1 MNQLHRIPFLV
12 IGGGLGGLATAL
24 GLSRK
29 GYPVHVL
36 EKAHEFGE
44 IGAGIQIAPNGSRAL
59 DELGILGELH
69 TYAVYPQR
77 LILVDALSGE
87 LLTTLDF
94 GEKFQRAYTY
104 PYFVMHRNDLLT
116 TLLNACRESDAINLE
131 GLKNY
136 YPSRIAGRGELIST
150 NHLRRSGKR

>member
-24 GLSRK
+24 ALSRK

-44 IGAGIQIAPNGSRAL
+44 IG
-59 DELGILGELH
+59 ILGELH
-69 TYAVYPQR
+69 RYAVYPQR

-104 PYFVMHRNDLLT
+104 PYFVMHRNDLLI
-116 TLLNACRESDAINLE
+116 TLLNACRESDAIILE
-131 GLKNY
+131 TN
-136 YPSRIAGRGELIST
+136 REVIAVDDLGDG
-150 NHLRRSGKR
+150 